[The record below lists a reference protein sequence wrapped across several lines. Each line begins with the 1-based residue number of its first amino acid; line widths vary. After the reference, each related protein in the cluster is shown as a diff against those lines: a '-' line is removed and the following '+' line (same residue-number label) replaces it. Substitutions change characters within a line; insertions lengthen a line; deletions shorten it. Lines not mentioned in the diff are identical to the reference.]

1 MKRFIVKDKI
11 KYKNVLIIIGVLI
24 CMNTSILINTIGKK
38 STSNIIYT
46 SKSIINTLNTNVV
59 NNNIKSEI
67 FKKYKIDDLIDI
79 SYRDNKI
86 NDVNYNLER
95 AYDVLIE
102 VKNNIINSIS
112 NDMNKY
118 YNYKFEISNN
128 NIVVEIPFYNYTNNI
143 FLVNLGPKVIV
154 NLSMVRLIDG
164 SVKTRVKTYG
174 INSLLIEL
182 YLDFTITSDIVIP
195 YSKEGRVENN
205 YEVLLSSKVVEGE
218 VPSMYNGVYES
229 RSSLIS
235 E

>member
-1 MKRFIVKDKI
+1 
-11 KYKNVLIIIGVLI
+11 
-24 CMNTSILINTIGKK
+24 MNTSILINTIGKK
-38 STSNIIYT
+38 STNNIIYI

>member
-1 MKRFIVKDKI
+1 
-11 KYKNVLIIIGVLI
+11 
-24 CMNTSILINTIGKK
+24 MNTSILINTIGKK
-38 STSNIIYT
+38 STNNIIYT

-86 NDVNYNLER
+86 NNVNYNLER